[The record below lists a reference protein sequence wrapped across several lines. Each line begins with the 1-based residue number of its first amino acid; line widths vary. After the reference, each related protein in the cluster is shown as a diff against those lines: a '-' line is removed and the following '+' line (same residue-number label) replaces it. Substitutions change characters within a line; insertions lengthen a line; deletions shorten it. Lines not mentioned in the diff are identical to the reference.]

1 MYCSSC
7 GTAAMQ
13 GLRFCKNCGAR
24 LEGKEREEN
33 QPSESFF
40 YFLIIALLGI
50 PIAGIG
56 LIIGL
61 ITVMKKELGFD
72 NQIVGIVTIFSF
84 LLLLMA
90 ETGFFALLLARVGRG
105 RKKDN
110 ADKQLGKQLN
120 EAATRSLGEAQ
131 PHSFVNPVNSV
142 TENTTRT
149 LEMAE
154 RER

>member
-7 GTAAMQ
+7 GSATIK

-24 LEGKEREEN
+24 LDGKEPEEN

-40 YFLIIALLGI
+40 YFLIVALLGI

-72 NQIVGIVTIFSF
+72 NQIVGVVTIFSF

-90 ETGFFALLLARVGRG
+90 ETGFFALLLARMRRG
-105 RKKDN
+105 GKKDN
-110 ADKQLGKQLN
+110 GGSRQLN

-154 RER
+154 RERR